1 MNKYCNAALL
11 SVLLIATTTSAI
23 RTQQLTVPEIMAEPS
38 IAGLRVE
45 GEKLSP
51 DGTKVA
57 FLWNSEGRHPLDIYI
72 VPTDGSAKFTRSI
85 NLNSDGSFTLTG
97 IPLKKYEVAIK
108 GRKWLQMTLKVD
120 ASGGGEITGVEAKLL
135 AGDLNGDNV
144 IELDDLVIFFDAY
157 GSVIGDPN
165 WNDGIADLTCDGSV
179 ELEDLVIFFDN
190 YGQQGDP

>member
-72 VPTDGSAKFTRSI
+72 VPTDGSAKPSILLKQSSLPVPQVSATPENKLTYGLTVRDQFVKDRENAIGGLEWSPDSKRIVFT
-85 NLNSDGSFTLTG
+85 
-97 IPLKKYEVAIK
+97 
-108 GRKWLQMTLKVD
+108 Q
-120 ASGGGEITGVEAKLL
+120 SGDLFLL
-135 AGDLNGDNV
+135 AV
-144 IELDDLVIFFDAY
+144 ADAK
-157 GSVIGDPN
+157 PRR
-165 WNDGIADLTCDGSV
+165 LTKT
-179 ELEDLVIFFDN
+179 
-190 YGQQGDP
+190 QAA